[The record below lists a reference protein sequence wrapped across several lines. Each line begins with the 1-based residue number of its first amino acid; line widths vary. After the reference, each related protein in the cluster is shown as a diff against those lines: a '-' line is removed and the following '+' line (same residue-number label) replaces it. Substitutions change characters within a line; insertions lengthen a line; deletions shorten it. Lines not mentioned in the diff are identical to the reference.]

1 LSASM
6 NDAIILMYSL
16 MGFVTIGAYPFSI
29 RKMLQEEGGDSHIGS
44 WAIWFLSSVIGCL
57 YAAYVVGDLPLTL
70 LNLELGPSCSSRFGR
85 RGRTRKRPFWVRGL
99 SRDTLRFFEEE
110 VNFASLR

>member
-1 LSASM
+1 M
-6 NDAIILMYSL
+6 NDAILLMYSV

-70 LNLELGPSCSSRFGR
+70 LNSGHLLGTGSILLIQI
-85 RGRTRKRPFWVRGL
+85 RKKRKNKEK
-99 SRDTLRFFEEE
+99 TL
-110 VNFASLR
+110 LG